1 MMRDDMIVWIM
12 LNDTF
17 NKHPSAAEVY
27 DGGDCD
33 DDDGDE
39 DDEDESEKYPGAAEI
54 TKTNW
59 RCVSD

>member
-1 MMRDDMIVWIM
+1 M

-17 NKHPSAAEVY
+17 NKHPSATEVY

-39 DDEDESEKYPGAAEI
+39 DDEDESEKYPGAAEV

-59 RCVSD
+59 RCVRD